1 MTDSSL
7 HNIKVFLVDDH
18 PAVRQGLSLLFSQ
31 TGLFICGEAGSI
43 TETLNKLEQAAP
55 DIVLVDI
62 SLNQESGFDLLAELN
77 KRSIKSIIYTMH
89 SEPAS
94 IEKGFRLGANG
105 YVTKRDATGDLLEA
119 LADVINGKRHISKL
133 AAQSLASNLVGNG
146 TTDSQQEHQ
155 LSDRELEIVEYMRQ
169 GCSTA
174 EIAQELIISPRTV
187 ESYYARIIEK
197 LKLDGMRSLRRHI
210 HGRNQHTR

>member
-1 MTDSSL
+1 MTDSPL
-7 HNIKVFLVDDH
+7 HTIKVFLVDDH

-31 TGLFICGEAGSI
+31 TGLWICGEAGSI
-43 TETLNKLEQAAP
+43 TETLNKLEKAAP

-62 SLNQESGFDLLAELN
+62 SLDQETGFDLLPELH

-89 SEPAS
+89 SDPAS
-94 IEKGFRLGANG
+94 IEKAFRLGANG

-119 LADVINGKRHISKL
+119 LTDVINGKRHISKL
-133 AAQSLASNLVGNG
+133 VAQSLASNLAGS
-146 TTDSQQEHQ
+146 TKDQQQEHQ
-155 LSDRELEIVEYMRQ
+155 LSEREQEIIAYIRK

-174 EIAQELIISPRTV
+174 DIAQELGISPRTV
-187 ESYYARIIEK
+187 ETYYGRIIEK

-210 HGRNQHTR
+210 LGRNHHTG